1 MSMFAWMFDR
11 QAELHQEIAQLK
23 EQRDSLQA
31 ENIRLTSELVKYR
44 TMQGK
49 VSTHLSNLSS
59 DCMLTEERIRQMSEV
74 ITTFK
79 REVVE
84 R

>member
-1 MSMFAWMFDR
+1 MSMFAWMFGR
-11 QAELHQEIAQLK
+11 QAELQQEIAQLK

-44 TMQGK
+44 TMQGR
-49 VSTHLSNLSS
+49 VSIQLSSLSNE
-59 DCMLTEERIRQMSEV
+59 CTQIEERMQQMSEE
-74 ITTFK
+74 IDTFQ
-79 REVVE
+79 RMVVN